1 MCSVALMPIL
11 AACAMRVPADREAV
25 SGAVSARGH
34 LFMVG
39 GGPQPDALVREFID
53 LAGGPDRARI
63 VVFAMASSEGLTSGE
78 EKAVDL
84 RSRGAE
90 ARNVHVNREQ
100 ADTDSVAR
108 LLDGVTGIWFG
119 GGDQSR
125 LTAALRGTRTEAAI
139 RRRYEA
145 GGVIGGTS
153 AGAAVMTAL
162 MITGDERRLGG
173 DRPPSDS
180 SEAFLT
186 IDRNNIVVADGF
198 ALLPGAIVDQ
208 HFVRRK
214 RHNRLI
220 SLVLEHPDSI
230 GVGIDEST
238 ALIVEPDGRWRVA
251 GASVAVIYDARRSAR
266 TLAGTLGATNVVMH
280 VLPAGSRFDPRRG
293 TASLALPAGVP
304 SR

>member
-1 MCSVALMPIL
+1 MSAT
-11 AACAMRVPADREAV
+11 A
-25 SGAVSARGH
+25 SARGY

-39 GGPQPDALVREFID
+39 GGPQPDALVREFVA
-53 LAGGPDRARI
+53 LAGGAGRARI
-63 VVFAMASSEGLTSGE
+63 VVFAMASSEGLTGGE

-84 RSRGAE
+84 RALGAD
-90 ARNVHVNREQ
+90 ARNVHVTREQ
-100 ADTDSVAR
+100 ANTDSVVR

-125 LTAALRGTRTEAAI
+125 LTAALRGTLTEAAI
-139 RRRYEA
+139 RRRYESGA
-145 GGVIGGTS
+145 VVGGTS

-186 IDRNNIVVADGF
+186 IDRNNIVVSQGF

-238 ALIVEPDGRWRVA
+238 ALIVEPDGQWRVA
-251 GASVAVIYDARRSAR
+251 GASVAVIYDARQSAR
-266 TLAGTLGATNVVMH
+266 TPAGSTLGATNVIMH

-293 TASLALPAGVP
+293 RASLDA
-304 SR
+304 SRK